1 MKVFGKDDMEKMR
14 REMGDKIPK
23 PDMAASAGEL

>member
-14 REMGDKIPK
+14 REMGDKK
-23 PDMAASAGEL
+23 FAAGAGAGEL

>member
-14 REMGDKIPK
+14 RDMGDKK
-23 PDMAASAGEL
+23 DGAGNPGAFEL